1 MTTRLEAHVH
11 GLVQGVFFR
20 HDTCLRAQA
29 LGLSGSIENRPDGT
43 VHVIAEGERDSLEL
57 LLRWLHE
64 GSELA
69 MVSRVESCWREF
81 TDSFT
86 GFEILR

>member
-1 MTTRLEAHVH
+1 MTTRLEAHDH
-11 GLVQGVFFR
+11 GHVQGVFFR
-20 HDTCLRAQA
+20 HHTRLRAQA
-29 LGLSGSIENRPDGT
+29 LKLTGSVKNRPDGT

-57 LLRWLHE
+57 LLQWLHE

-69 MVSRVESCWREF
+69 MVSRVKSCWGES

>member
-1 MTTRLEAHVH
+1 MTTRLEAQVH

-20 HDTCLRAQA
+20 HHARLRAQE
-29 LGLSGSIENRPDGT
+29 LCLTGSVENRPDGS
-43 VHVIAEGERDSLEL
+43 VHVIAEGDNESLKL
-57 LLRWLHE
+57 LLRWLRE
-64 GSELA
+64 GPELA
-69 MVSRVESCWREF
+69 IVSRVESCWGKP